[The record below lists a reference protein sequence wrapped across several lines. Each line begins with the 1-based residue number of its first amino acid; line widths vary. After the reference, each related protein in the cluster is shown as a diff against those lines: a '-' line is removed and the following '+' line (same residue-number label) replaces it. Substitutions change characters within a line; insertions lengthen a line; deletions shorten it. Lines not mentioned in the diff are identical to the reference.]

1 MTIPP
6 TETGGG
12 CDLTL
17 FVACYNEEQGIIPSI
32 ETAVAAAREAGR
44 SFDIVVVDDASTDR
58 SVEIV
63 RQYMA
68 RHPDLPITLVVNEK
82 NQGLANNYAEAA
94 FWGHGKYYRLICGDD
109 VETQGTLTTVFRRL
123 GEADI
128 LSTYHADASAR
139 PPARRVISRAYTTL
153 INILG
158 GHRLKYYNGLAV
170 HLRYNVLR
178 WHSNA
183 YGFGFQADLL
193 TRLLDMGATCLEI
206 PVVPKERTRGASKAF
221 TLRNF
226 CSVAHTL
233 LEIVIRRTGRCMY
246 PRIAMK
252 LRHGVTVYRAAG
264 PGAPVGPPRQ
274 LISWNNNY
282 EMHAERP
289 VVS

>member
-1 MTIPP
+1 MTVPP
-6 TETGGG
+6 AETAHA
-12 CDLTL
+12 CDITL
-17 FVACYNEEQGIIPSI
+17 FVACYNEEQGVIASI
-32 ETAVAAAREAGR
+32 ETAVAAARQAGR
-44 SFDIVVVDDASTDR
+44 SFDIVVVDDASSDR
-58 SVEIV
+58 SVELV

-68 RHPDLPITLVVNEK
+68 QHPELTMTLLVNEK

-94 FWGHGKYYRLICGDD
+94 FWGRGKYYRLICGDD
-109 VETQGTLTTVFRRL
+109 VETQATLAGVFRRL

-128 LSTYHADASAR
+128 ITTYHAEAGAR
-139 PPARRVISRAYTTL
+139 SPVRRLISRSYTTL

-158 GHRLKYYNGLAV
+158 GHRLRYYNGVAV
-170 HLRYNVLR
+170 NLRYNVLR

-206 PVVPKERTRGASKAF
+206 PVVPKERARGATKAF

-233 LEIVIRRTGRCMY
+233 LEIVIRRAGKFMY
-246 PRIAMK
+246 PAVAMK

-264 PGAPVGPPRQ
+264 PEPPAPPLR
-274 LISWNNNY
+274 
-282 EMHAERP
+282 
-289 VVS
+289 

>member
-1 MTIPP
+1 MTVP
-6 TETGGG
+6 TTDTPCA

-17 FVACYNEEQGIIPSI
+17 FVACYNEEDGLIPSI
-32 ETAVAAAREAGR
+32 ETAVAAARQAGR
-44 SFDIVVVDDASTDR
+44 SFDIVVVDDASPDR
-58 SVEIV
+58 SVDLV

-68 RHPDLPITLVVNEK
+68 RHPEIPITLVVNER

-94 FWGHGKYYRLICGDD
+94 FWGRGKYYRLICGDD
-109 VETQGTLTTVFRRL
+109 VETQETLFSVLRRL

-139 PPARRVISRAYTTL
+139 PLARRIISRAYTTL

-193 TRLLDMGATCLEI
+193 TRLLDMGASCIEI
-206 PVVPKERTRGASKAF
+206 PVVPKERTRGATKAF

-233 LEIVIRRTGRCMY
+233 LEIVIRRAARIMY
-246 PRIAMK
+246 PGITTK
-252 LRHGVTVYRAAG
+252 LRHGVTVYRAGGLDPAALP
-264 PGAPVGPPRQ
+264 PGRCK
-274 LISWNNNY
+274 
-282 EMHAERP
+282 E
-289 VVS
+289 